1 MVLGGNML
9 RHYKVVIYL
18 HLNEDDAD
26 FIVPLIEGNLQE
38 GEALEY
44 CHIEEWIPKEKK
56 FLS

>member
-1 MVLGGNML
+1 ML

-26 FIVPLIEGNLQE
+26 FIVPLIESNLQE
-38 GEALEY
+38 GEGLEY
-44 CHIEEWIPKEKK
+44 CHIEEWIPKEKE

>member
-1 MVLGGNML
+1 ML

-44 CHIEEWIPKEKK
+44 CHIEEWIPKEKEL
-56 FLS
+56 LS